1 MDPCGSTTPTPD
13 RPGRAAQLVE
23 RYGYLMRP
31 GEVVEVLRLKSVEA
45 FRKARSRGKLT
56 LAPVPGPSREK
67 RYSTAEVA
75 ALLDAWETRQSPQG
89 GAGSSAM

>member
-1 MDPCGSTTPTPD
+1 M
-13 RPGRAAQLVE
+13 E